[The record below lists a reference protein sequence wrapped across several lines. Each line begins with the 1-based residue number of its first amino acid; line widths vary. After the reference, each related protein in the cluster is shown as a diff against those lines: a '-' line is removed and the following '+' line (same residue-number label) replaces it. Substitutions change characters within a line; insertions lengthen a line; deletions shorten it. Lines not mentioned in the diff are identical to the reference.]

1 MKKNRIFASFST
13 VLFAAAAVLHPFPVQ
28 AAGDTTVHLVAKG
41 SLPYFTGAAVDLSDP
56 NNDMYFV
63 LQHTR
68 GDTFLN
74 SFGIGFSAFQRGG
87 LTFPIAAGEETDD
100 WKLSYSLTGFET
112 QSEELDITKAIQ
124 GKSGQNVTIEVETPV
139 LITGTVTIFAAPGD
153 HIFITPKNDLN
164 NTDRMKHYQAV
175 TGNAKTD
182 ITDTTYGALDCA
194 DFVMPESGVATLQLA
209 FDDYA
214 VVDTTTQKA
223 EEFLVSEMG
232 DAKSISFSN
241 ENPSVLCGDVD
252 LDGRI
257 DVVDAVLLNKAASGS
272 ITLNPQALKN
282 ADCNAD
288 GELGTDDALVLLRF
302 MVHLI
307 TSLPE

>member
-1 MKKNRIFASFST
+1 MKKKRIFALLS
-13 VLFAAAAVLHPFPVQ
+13 AVLLSAATLHAFPVF
-28 AAGDTTVHLVAKG
+28 AAGDTTVHLVTNG

-68 GDTFLN
+68 GDMFLN
-74 SFGIGFSAFQRGG
+74 SFGIGFSAFQGDG

-100 WKLSYSLTGFET
+100 WKLSYSLTGYET

-124 GKSGQNVTIEVETPV
+124 GKSGQDVTIEVETPV
-139 LITGTVTIFAAPGD
+139 LITGTVTISAAPGD

-182 ITDTTYGALDCA
+182 VTDTTHGALDCA

-232 DAKSISFSN
+232 DTKDISFSDTT
-241 ENPSVLCGDVD
+241 PSVLYGDVN

-282 ADCNAD
+282 ADCNAN
-288 GELGTDDALVLLRF
+288 GELGADDALVLMRF
-302 MVHLI
+302 LVHLI

>member
-41 SLPYFTGAAVDLSDP
+41 SLPYFSGAAVDLSDP

-63 LQHTR
+63 LKHTR
-68 GDTFLN
+68 GDMYIN
-74 SFGIGFSAFQRGG
+74 GFGIGFSVFLGDG
-87 LTFPIAAGEETDD
+87 LTFPIPAGEETDS
-100 WKLSYSLTGFET
+100 WNLSYHLTGYDT
-112 QSEELDITKAIQ
+112 QAEELDITKAIR
-124 GKSGQNVTIEVETPV
+124 GKSGQDVTIEVETPV
-139 LITGTVTIFAAPGD
+139 LITGTVTISAAPGD
-153 HIFITPKNDLN
+153 HISIVPEDDPE
-164 NTDRMKHYQAV
+164 NTERMEYYRSI
-175 TGNAKTD
+175 TGNAETD
-182 ITDTTYGALDCA
+182 VTDTSYGALDCA
-194 DFVMPESGVATLQLA
+194 DFVMPESGVVTLQLA

-232 DAKSISFSN
+232 DAKNISFSE
-241 ENPSVLCGDVD
+241 ENPSVLYGDVD

-288 GELGTDDALVLLRF
+288 GELGTEDALVLMRF
-302 MVHLI
+302 LVHLT

>member
-1 MKKNRIFASFST
+1 MKKKRIFALLSA
-13 VLFAAAAVLHPFPVQ
+13 VLLSAAALHAFPVF
-28 AAGDTTVHLVAKG
+28 AAGDTTVHLVTNG

-68 GDTFLN
+68 GDMFLN
-74 SFGIGFSAFQRGG
+74 SFGIGFSAFQGDG

-100 WKLSYSLTGFET
+100 WKLSYSLTGYET

-124 GKSGQNVTIEVETPV
+124 GKSGQDVTIEVETPV
-139 LITGTVTIFAAPGD
+139 LITGTVTISSAPGD

-164 NTDRMKHYQAV
+164 NTERMKHYQAV

-182 ITDTTYGALDCA
+182 VTDTTHGALDCA

-214 VVDTTTQKA
+214 IVDTTTQKA
-223 EEFLVSEMG
+223 EAFLVSKMG
-232 DAKSISFSN
+232 DTKDISFSDTT
-241 ENPSVLCGDVD
+241 PSVLYGDVN

-282 ADCNAD
+282 ADCNAN
-288 GELGTDDALVLLRF
+288 GELGADDALVLMRF
-302 MVHLI
+302 LVHLI

>member
-1 MKKNRIFASFST
+1 MKKKRIFALLSA
-13 VLFAAAAVLHPFPVQ
+13 VLLSAAALHAFPVF
-28 AAGDTTVHLVAKG
+28 AAGDTTVHLVTNG

-68 GDTFLN
+68 GDMFLN
-74 SFGIGFSAFQRGG
+74 SFGIGFSAFQGDG

-100 WKLSYSLTGFET
+100 WKLSYSLTGYET

-124 GKSGQNVTIEVETPV
+124 GKSGQDVTIEVETPV
-139 LITGTVTIFAAPGD
+139 LITGTVTISSAPGD

-164 NTDRMKHYQAV
+164 NTERMKHYQAV

-182 ITDTTYGALDCA
+182 VTDTTYGALDCA

-232 DAKSISFSN
+232 DTKDISFSDTT
-241 ENPSVLCGDVD
+241 PSVLYGDVN

-282 ADCNAD
+282 ADCNAN
-288 GELGTDDALVLLRF
+288 GELGAGDALVLMRF
-302 MVHLI
+302 LVHLI

>member
-28 AAGDTTVHLVAKG
+28 AAGDTTVHLVTNG

-68 GDTFLN
+68 GDMFLN
-74 SFGIGFSAFQRGG
+74 SFGIGFSAFQGDG

-100 WKLSYSLTGFET
+100 WKLSYYLTGYET

-124 GKSGQNVTIEVETPV
+124 GKSGQDVTIEVETPV
-139 LITGTVTIFAAPGD
+139 LITGTVTISAAPGD

-182 ITDTTYGALDCA
+182 VTDTTYGALDCA

-223 EEFLVSEMG
+223 EEFLVSEME
-232 DAKSISFSN
+232 DAKNISFSE
-241 ENPSVLCGDVD
+241 ENPSVLYGDVD

-288 GELGTDDALVLLRF
+288 GDLGTEDALVLMRF
-302 MVHLI
+302 LVHLT